1 MEALTSTAIQRG
13 LSTRRFGRPVIVHE
27 SVRSTNDEAG
37 ALAQQGA
44 SEGTTVIARIQTTGR
59 GRRGR
64 AWLSPAGGLW
74 LSVVLRPKVALEQW
88 PLVGLAA
95 SAGAADA
102 VREVALLQARV
113 KWPND
118 LLVED
123 RKLGGVLI
131 ETSGTVAIAGIGINA
146 NVPPGALDAQTGG
159 ISLLGRLGHSVDLA
173 ALACAVLGRFEEHY
187 DLLHS
192 DPDALLA
199 RWRKHD
205 ATLGRQVRVWGAQEL
220 EGVAEDVDNRGALLV
235 RTPGGLRRV
244 VAGDVSLRTAETP
257 AE

>member
-1 MEALTSTAIQRG
+1 MEVLTSAAIQRG
-13 LSTRRFGRPVIVHE
+13 LTTRRFGRPVIVHE
-27 SVRSTNDEAG
+27 RVGSTNDEAG
-37 ALAQQGA
+37 ALAVQGA
-44 SEGTTVIARIQTTGR
+44 SEGTTVIAWIQTGGR

-64 AWLSPAGGLW
+64 VWLSPAGGLW
-74 LSVVLRPKVALEQW
+74 LSVVLRPRVSLEQW

-95 SAGAADA
+95 SAGAAGA
-102 VREVALLQARV
+102 VREVAGVEARV

-118 LLVED
+118 ILVED

-131 ETSGTVAIAGIGINA
+131 EASGTAAIAGIGINA
-146 NVPPGALDAQTGG
+146 NVPPGALDAQKGG
-159 ISLLGRLGHSVDLA
+159 ISLLGRLEHPVDLT
-173 ALACAVLGRFEEHY
+173 ALACAVLGQFERHY
-187 DLLHS
+187 DLLHT
-192 DPDALLA
+192 DPDALLV
-199 RWRKHD
+199 RWREHD

-220 EGVAEDVDNRGALLV
+220 EGVAEDVDDRGALLV

>member
-74 LSVVLRPKVALEQW
+74 LSVVLRPQVPLEQW
-88 PLVGLAA
+88 PPGGPAA
-95 SAGAADA
+95 SARAAAA

-113 KWPND
+113 KWPN
-118 LLVED
+118 
-123 RKLGGVLI
+123 
-131 ETSGTVAIAGIGINA
+131 
-146 NVPPGALDAQTGG
+146 
-159 ISLLGRLGHSVDLA
+159 
-173 ALACAVLGRFEEHY
+173 
-187 DLLHS
+187 
-192 DPDALLA
+192 
-199 RWRKHD
+199 
-205 ATLGRQVRVWGAQEL
+205 
-220 EGVAEDVDNRGALLV
+220 
-235 RTPGGLRRV
+235 
-244 VAGDVSLRTAETP
+244 
-257 AE
+257 

>member
-1 MEALTSTAIQRG
+1 MRTVSTWTVSTAWWRRCGGGFHRSSPGPSDDGRMESRRRVPTMEAWTSTAIQRV
-13 LSTRRFGRPVIVHE
+13 LSTRRFGRPVMVHE

-37 ALAQQGA
+37 TLAQQGA
-44 SEGTTVIARIQTTGR
+44 SEGTTVIARIQTGGR

-102 VREVALLQARV
+102 VREVARLQARV

-118 LLVED
+118 LLIEE

-131 ETSGTVAIAGIGINA
+131 ETGGTAAIAGIRINA

-159 ISLLGRLGHSVDLA
+159 ISLLGRLGHPVDLA

-192 DPDALLA
+192 DPAALLA
-199 RWRKHD
+199 
-205 ATLGRQVRVWGAQEL
+205 
-220 EGVAEDVDNRGALLV
+220 
-235 RTPGGLRRV
+235 
-244 VAGDVSLRTAETP
+244 
-257 AE
+257 